1 VARQASL
8 QLEVV
13 GTITDNRCCAPRLS
27 ADGSHVMNTVRRL
40 IYGEV
45 LAAIALVA
53 VGFLALFFFFDLIDE
68 LQYIGRNNG
77 VSSASDVY
85 ETRHALLYVALLI
98 PNHLYELL
106 PISVLIG
113 TIFVM
118 ARLAQSSEYT
128 ILRTSGLGPWRA
140 LKLLLGLGAFF
151 VALSFAVGDY
161 VAPASERLAQLLKG
175 RYQDKIT
182 VGQTG
187 AWLKEKKA
195 NSSYIVN
202 VKELLPT
209 NGMRGVQI
217 FEFNAKGLI
226 TSTTQAPLATFLD
239 RQTWSLQSPVRTDF
253 LVPSTPDATVAAS
266 AAQTGGRVTRTTQA
280 TATWQ
285 TELSPEMVSVA
296 LLKPE
301 RMGTIDLYNYVRHL
315 DANGQTAQRYEI
327 EFWKKVF
334 YPLSCFVM
342 VMLARP
348 FAYLHFRSGGIAGYV
363 FAGVMIGISFFLLNN
378 VFGYIG
384 NLRSWTPWLAAA
396 TPGLIYMTVS
406 LGAFGWLVLRR

>member
-1 VARQASL
+1 MK
-8 QLEVV
+8 
-13 GTITDNRCCAPRLS
+13 TI
-27 ADGSHVMNTVRRL
+27 RRL
-40 IYGEV
+40 IYREV
-45 LAAIALVA
+45 LVVIALVA
-53 VGFLALFFFFDLIDE
+53 LGFLGLFLFFDLVDE
-68 LQYIGRNNG
+68 LQYLGRNLGLDAAANI
-77 VSSASDVY
+77 Y
-85 ETRHALLYVALLI
+85 QIRHAMLYVALLV

-140 LKLLLGLGAFF
+140 LRLLLGLGAFF
-151 VALSFAVGDY
+151 VFLSFAVGDY
-161 VAPASERLAQLLKG
+161 LAPASNRAAQLLKA

-187 AWLKEKKA
+187 AWLKEKQTY
-195 NSSYIVN
+195 NNYVVN
-202 VKELLPT
+202 VKALSPENLMQ
-209 NGMRGVQI
+209 GIKI
-217 FEFNAKGLI
+217 FEFNNQGQVV
-226 TSTTQAPLATFLD
+226 STTEAPTARFDEGNAWLL
-239 RQTWSLQSPVRTDF
+239 S
-253 LVPSTPDATVAAS
+253 
-266 AAQTGGRVTRTTQA
+266 QA
-280 TATWQ
+280 TRLEFGARSSPGGKAVEATRINRSALETFRWR
-285 TELSPEMVSVA
+285 SDISAEMVSVA

-301 RMGTIDLYNYVRHL
+301 RMATIDLFNYVRHL

-334 YPLSCFVM
+334 YPLSCLVM
-342 VMLARP
+342 VMLALP

-384 NLRSWTPWLAAA
+384 NLRNWRPWLAAA
-396 TPGLIYMTVS
+396 APGLLYMTVS
-406 LGAFGWLVLRR
+406 LGAFGWLVFRR